1 MPLTDLDRQLLAE
14 MLSGNSGSWKV
25 FVDRF
30 SGLIIQV
37 IHQTAAAHSVKLSS
51 DDLDDLCADT
61 FSELVRRD
69 MAVLRA
75 FRGRCSLATYLTV
88 VARRIV
94 VRRMTQDRYRQ
105 AMGHVNAH
113 QAALDT
119 VSTRASE
126 LNRVDDRDELN
137 HVFSALPSDLRRI
150 ASWFFIE
157 GRSYR
162 EIAER
167 LGKPS
172 NSVGPILSR
181 VRDLLK
187 GVVAGKSHGQR

>member
-30 SGLIIQV
+30 SALIIQV

-51 DDLDDLCADT
+51 DDVDDLCADA

-88 VARRIV
+88 VTRRIV

-119 VSTRASE
+119 VSSRASE

-137 HVFSALPSDLRRI
+137 QVFSALPSDLRRI
-150 ASWFFIE
+150 AAWFFIE
-157 GRSYR
+157 GRSYA

-167 LGKPS
+167 LGRPK
-172 NSVGPILSR
+172 NSIGPILSR
-181 VRDLLK
+181 VRDFLK
-187 GVVAGKSHGQR
+187 GAVATKSHGQR